1 MSFEIY
7 KSIYS
12 PSDDIVIRHGESAS
26 FKFDCTDDEID
37 QKAHRLFF
45 KGETT
50 LFYFWKGEYDCVP
63 EYCNI
68 EDALDNKRAK
78 IAPYCLDLTNKEPV
92 TYPKIVFKKTVFPP
106 MLSYLKLHSYND
118 NWKAG
123 VYAKTDNLTF
133 VKNDAHVRVVYEVR
147 YERDNLPHYATIHEP
162 DEVYSFDIPVG
173 TYDWTEF
180 GMDLVLPKDKM
191 ANVVCY
197 IEAEGYTG
205 TLLLERPYLI
215 SSNNFNVLPDF
226 QPPYLAHDKGSWIGH
241 NISRK
246 EWPEFE
252 IKLNGDVIFDGEM
265 FERCHK
271 YSECVC
277 TIPQGCLI
285 KGQNTLEIKNT
296 SSYPNPMPYAI
307 HEVGCFISDNK
318 IFNLIASPTVAYANG
333 KAALLIKTTQDNV
346 DIELETK
353 NSSLSAPKQHFEKAG
368 YDVFVINTSSPV
380 NDAEFSLISGDVKV
394 TSKIDRVVEHT
405 EDHVTT
411 GTGDMVYVNQE
422 KLEDVEEYIAWYF
435 SNDIGNLFTI
445 RPTYRWSGAR
455 VLNPEAWSF
464 VTNILNKLDVK
475 YVHMTDG
482 REFPGA
488 CSNPTTEML
497 EGKGFMG
504 RQSHEYDGAFSYWG
518 HPELTGIYEAV
529 GDYWMKLTRENRKT
543 ANPRA
548 TFTIDPNDG
557 KFYQYVDPYDVPEN
571 VDEATALFIKNFQ
584 KNQWDH
590 TRHTGPSVLFKY
602 ILQAGYEWSGAELL
616 YGPLE
621 MISAFMRG
629 AACCYGKQSIGG
641 HLAIQWSTTPHDTPD
656 RFRRYKASLYSSYLQ
671 GLHDIN
677 TEEGLWHLEEY
688 YSAFDRKSEACL
700 GHLKQQQDFYR
711 YVATHSRTGE
721 FHTDFAFLHGRYD
734 GFRSFGK
741 DAIYARADFNTQA
754 PELSWELLNIFYP
767 LEIASGEIYLHP
779 CPSDR
784 EIGMLSGTPRG
795 NIDVIP
801 IEADAQKLSKYKVLS
816 FLGYNKALE
825 EDMDKLLYFV
835 NNGGKLIIGLPHI
848 ITTVN
853 RYDIVGYKHEYIR
866 HELTRKF
873 AEDFNF
879 AEDTYNGNT
888 VNVNR
893 NVKTD
898 NATVLERTD
907 SGIPLL
913 VEYKSEKGSI
923 YFVNAKE
930 YPSEAGVE
938 PIYRS
943 VIEKLSDE
951 VNSQENA
958 FIECDDTVQFAIYKQ
973 TDGSSH
979 IYVLAVDWYNE
990 PLTERKANLLL
1001 GGHRYLINI
1010 KFGEMLKVVVKGNV
1024 AAWTSDDSADV
1035 LEISDNFVRVQGTG
1049 TTKLS
1054 IVKNDNLV
1062 EQNIDFADSA
1072 VKTISL

>member
-1 MSFEIY
+1 MSFEKY

-12 PSDDIVIRHGESAS
+12 PSDDIVIRHGEGAS
-26 FKFDCTDDEID
+26 FTFNCTDDEID

-78 IAPYCLDLTNKEPV
+78 VAPYCLDLTNKEPV
-92 TYPKIVFKKTVFPP
+92 TYPKEVFKKTVFPP
-106 MLSYLKLHSYND
+106 MLSYLKLHSYGD
-118 NWKAG
+118 EWRVG
-123 VYAKTDNLTF
+123 IYAKAENLTF
-133 VKNDAHVRVVYEVR
+133 VREDAHVRVVYEVR
-147 YERDNLPHYATIHEP
+147 YKKEGLPSYATTYEP
-162 DEVYSFDIPVG
+162 DEVYSFNIPVG
-173 TYDWTEF
+173 TYDWTEI
-180 GMDLVLPKDKM
+180 GKKLVLPTDRM
-191 ANVVCY
+191 ANIVCY
-197 IEAEGYTG
+197 IEADGYTG

-215 SSNNFNVLPDF
+215 SSNGFNVLPDF

-252 IKLNGDVIFDGEM
+252 IKLNEMVIFDGEM

-277 TIPQGCLI
+277 TIPQGCL
-285 KGQNTLEIKNT
+285 KSGENTLEIKLT

-307 HEVGCFISDNK
+307 HEVGCFISENK
-318 IFNLIASPTVAYANG
+318 KINIISAPKVAYANG
-333 KAALLIKTTQDNV
+333 KAAVLIKTTKDNV
-346 DIELETK
+346 DITLQSK
-353 NSSLSAPKQHFEKAG
+353 SGSLSATKQHFEKAG
-368 YDVFVINTSSPV
+368 YDIFVINTSQPE
-380 NDAEFSLISGDVKV
+380 NDAEFSLVSGDHAV
-394 TSKIDRVVEHT
+394 SAKIDRIVEHT

-422 KLEDVEEYIAWYF
+422 KIEDVEEYLAWYF

-464 VTNILNKLDVK
+464 VTKILNKLNVK

-488 CSNPTTEML
+488 CANPTTEML
-497 EGKGFMG
+497 AGEGFMG

-518 HPELTGIYEAV
+518 HSEQTGIYEAI
-529 GDYWMKLTRENRKT
+529 GDYWMKLIRENHKT
-543 ANPRA
+543 VNPRS
-548 TFTIDPNDG
+548 TFVIGSDG
-557 KFYQYVDPYDVPEN
+557 KFYQYLDPYDVPEN
-571 VDEATALFIKNFQ
+571 VDEATELFIENF
-584 KNQWDH
+584 KLNHWDH

-602 ILQAGYEWSGAELL
+602 IIQAGYEWSGAELL

-629 AACCYGKQSIGG
+629 AAYCYDKPSIGG

-656 RFRRYKASLYSSYLQ
+656 RFRRFKASLYSSYLQ

-688 YSAFDRKSEACL
+688 YSAFDRRSDACL

-711 YVATHSRTGE
+711 YVATHSRTGA
-721 FHTDFAFLHGRYD
+721 FHTDIAFLHGRYD

-741 DAIYARADFNTQA
+741 DAIYARAGFNTEA

-767 LEIASGEIYLHP
+767 LESAGGEIYLHP
-779 CPSDR
+779 CPNDK

-795 NIDVIP
+795 NVDVVP
-801 IEADAQKLSKYKVLS
+801 IEADEQKLSKYKVLS

-825 EDMDKLLYFV
+825 EDMDKLLHYV
-835 NNGGKLIIGLPHI
+835 NNGGKLVIGLPHV

-853 RYDIVGYKHEYIR
+853 RYDIVSYKHDYID
-866 HELTRKF
+866 HELTRIF
-873 AEDFNF
+873 VDEFDFI
-879 AEDTYNGNT
+879 EDTHNGNT

-893 NVKTD
+893 TVKTD
-898 NATVLERTD
+898 NATVLESTD
-907 SGIPLL
+907 NGIPLL
-913 VEYKSEKGSI
+913 IEYHTGKGCI

-930 YPSEAGVE
+930 YPSEKGVE
-938 PIYRS
+938 QMYRA

-951 VNSQENA
+951 INSEEKS
-958 FIECDDTVQFAIYKQ
+958 FIECDNTVQFAIYEQ
-973 TDGSSH
+973 EDQSRH
-979 IYVLAVDWYNE
+979 IYLLAVDWYND
-990 PLTERKANLLL
+990 PDAVRKASLLL
-1001 GGHRYLINI
+1001 DRQKYQMDIP
-1010 KFGEMLKVVVKGNV
+1010 FGQMLKVVAKENS
-1024 AAWTSDDSADV
+1024 AAWTSNDSSDV
-1035 LEISDNFVRVQGTG
+1035 LELNEDCVKVQGTG
-1049 TTKLS
+1049 TTELFVVRNGDLK
-1054 IVKNDNLV
+1054 V
-1062 EQNIDFADSA
+1062 QNIDFVNDA